1 MAKHERTCLVCGR
14 VYIYYDASPKFFCSV
29 GCEADAG
36 SPVDLP
42 VHRGSGKARPA
53 KTARRKK
60 P

>member
-1 MAKHERTCLVCGR
+1 
-14 VYIYYDASPKFFCSV
+14 VYIYYDAAPKFFCSV